1 MIGYSFPAIRTRAVL
16 DVGRVPRDQLDSL
29 DVMMS
34 IQSKIEYQDIQS
46 RGLVLLETLLF
57 NIIYLS
63 CGTLVR
69 TLVPFELGQ

>member
-1 MIGYSFPAIRTRAVL
+1 MIGYSFPAIRTPAVL